1 MIRISSKG
9 KEERN
14 EGKEERNDSDSS
26 SKRSMY
32 KPKENPL
39 EFALTYRK
47 NTQNKVIFIDISTIE
62 DYVDYV
68 KNNFKYM
75 IPPSGEEGKLL
86 IPESLIEYLLYHI
99 FKKDIEIFEHLPLH
113 SLNTVDT
120 EFINDVVIIP
130 ESGNVYEIDDRKTGI
145 LVGITTDNKNKL
157 VFYFPD
163 DFGVSISTSTYD
175 DISLPSKSRKFRLV
189 KGQENFYLHP
199 NIVSLLNTDLLNM
212 QNHNKL
218 ELGKQI
224 NKNFKLFADDVI
236 RCTQD
241 DSIIPISRNLLS
253 RHSPYFKTYLSQTK
267 FKKFKNNIVFQGKCY
282 LIEYYIYYLLTG
294 DLLNP
299 EIVFKNLGK
308 LIDFANYIGDIE
320 YLDFIYRSALDFY
333 GNQKEIDEFVGSV
346 LNMPP
351 EMVEWWLDE
360 EYTKYNNRVVELY
373 NFRNA
378 KPSDLT
384 RIITYDGVINVNQ
397 FEKFELASQS
407 PYFCNLFIKNQNVNE
422 IKVPFTKRLVKL
434 YQKYLLN
441 DPKTELSNLINNTEK
456 KYIITNIWEVLQF
469 AQEIK
474 DYGFLRSSIMFFLEE
489 PNAPL
494 NVKQEINEYLLK
506 FKKKKA
512 KKTSKDGSTKLKLP

>member
-1 MIRISSKG
+1 M
-9 KEERN
+9 ELT
-14 EGKEERNDSDSS
+14 
-26 SKRSMY
+26 
-32 KPKENPL
+32 PP
-39 EFALTYRK
+39 LTYR
-47 NTQNKVIFIDISTIE
+47 NINKVIFIDISTIE

-68 KNNFKYM
+68 KDNFKYM
-75 IPPSGEEGKLL
+75 KRPSGDMYSLMV
-86 IPESLIEYLLYHI
+86 PESLIEYLLYHI
-99 FKKDIEIFEHLPLH
+99 FKKDIEIFKHLPLN
-113 SLNTVDT
+113 SNKVDI
-120 EFINDVVIIP
+120 EFIDDVAIIP
-130 ESGNVYEIDDRKTGI
+130 ESGNVYEIDNKTGI
-145 LVGITTDNKNKL
+145 LVGITTDGKNKL

-199 NIVSLLNTDLLNM
+199 NIVSLLKTDLLNM

-253 RHSPYFKTYLSQTK
+253 RHSPYFKAYLSQTK

-282 LIEYYIYYLLTG
+282 LFEYYIYYLLTG

-299 EIVFKNLGK
+299 EIVFENLGEF
-308 LIDFANYIGDIE
+308 IDFANYIGDMK

-333 GNQKEIDEFVGSV
+333 GNQKEIDKFVGSV

-351 EMVEWWLDE
+351 EMVEWWLVE
-360 EYTKYNNRVVELY
+360 EYTTYNNSVGELY

-441 DPKTELSNLINNTEK
+441 DPKTELSNLINNTDK

-506 FKKKKA
+506 FKQEINEYLLKFKKKKA
-512 KKTSKDGSTKLKLP
+512 KKTSRDGSTKLELP